1 MREKMFWTCG
11 FFPGSLYTL
20 LERCVKY
27 PQYFPI
33 PAARRRT
40 IHQQLLTLCKQW
52 TAPIRDMATRTD
64 THDMGFIIQ
73 PSLRL
78 DWELTGNVESLN
90 SIITA
95 AQSLASRYNDSVK
108 AIRSWD
114 KAVNKRYSFTDMED
128 NFLVIIDSMC
138 SMPFHVLLEAAAE
151 TDLVNNRP

>member
-1 MREKMFWTCG
+1 
-11 FFPGSLYTL
+11 
-20 LERCVKY
+20 
-27 PQYFPI
+27 
-33 PAARRRT
+33 
-40 IHQQLLTLCKQW
+40 
-52 TAPIRDMATRTD
+52 
-64 THDMGFIIQ
+64 MGFIIQ